1 MVGVHTILIKKRPN
15 ADTYFAGILKEV
27 QTRSTCLRS
36 QDAALI
42 VRGLQIISTGY
53 NGAPSKLPH
62 CAEVGCIRDRLGIKS
77 GERHELCRGGHA
89 ESNAISLAAKH
100 GISVN
105 GATLYCTRYPCAHCA
120 TSIVNAGIIEVVYQR
135 DYPSELTAELLSGI
149 QVRQWQGEHDGIT

>member
-1 MVGVHTILIKKRPN
+1 MTKERPD
-15 ADTYFAGILKEV
+15 ADTYFTNILGEV
-27 QTRSTCLRS
+27 RKRSTCLRN

-62 CAEVGCIRDRLGIKS
+62 CADVGCIRDKLGIRS

-89 ESNAISLAAKH
+89 EGNAIALAAKY

-105 GATLYCTRYPCAHCA
+105 GATLYCTRYPCAFCA
-120 TSIVNAGIIEVVYQR
+120 KGIINAGIAEVVYQD
-135 DYPSELTAELLSGI
+135 DYPDELSAELLSGI
-149 QVRQWQGEHDGIT
+149 QVRQWKSQ